1 MKSRELSWVPTL
13 IESLRVAPVSLGS
26 GSQETS
32 HKSPYLCGAL
42 WVNRGDE
49 ARRQTAA
56 VYADGGRCMC
66 CWGQNSEVQECQKE
80 KRSFAYFSIR
90 I

>member
-49 ARRQTAA
+49 AEKTDTSCVCSWRQMPVLLGTE
-56 VYADGGRCMC
+56 
-66 CWGQNSEVQECQKE
+66 Q
-80 KRSFAYFSIR
+80 
-90 I
+90 